1 MWPRQPPPPSASG
14 STPGTT
20 PGHGARA
27 RGGSRGATNQS
38 LRIHLLRALATPLFA
53 LVLTSG
59 SLSYWLAAH
68 YTTQVFDRAL
78 YGVANNIA
86 QQIRIAGPR
95 LEQDIPMIAQTL
107 VEAEGSDRIYWRIH
121 GPDGLIGGM
130 DTWLGYGTGQTSLHD
145 ARLFYAWFSGRQVRA
160 VRLPVTLPSPANDE
174 YGTST
179 NAGASGGASAPEAT
193 APRGPIVVEV
203 AELLDRRETAANE
216 ILLSVSVPL
225 LLLLLLGSLI
235 LSHVLKEELV
245 PLQILTDKLNRQT
258 ARSLAA
264 LDETQVPAEVEPLI
278 RGLNA
283 LLSRLRD
290 ALDAQRKFIAD
301 AAHQLRTPLTA
312 VKLHAD
318 RAVEADT
325 LDVARHALREVQT
338 AADRAVRLSN
348 QLLSLARAEP
358 GLSLERLG
366 PVEHFDLAEL
376 AFEIGAEWV
385 PQALARR
392 IDLGFEIL
400 PGPTFTGGAPA
411 HVRGNRLLLREAL
424 SNLIDNAVKYVPAG
438 GRITVRAGGETMGHR
453 GMAVVMIE
461 DNGPGIPPAR
471 RDEVFKRFFRG
482 DDTPGV
488 ARQAAPS
495 GAGLGLAIVHEI
507 VTLHQG
513 TIRIEDVPAPVLPPV
528 VEVAM
533 ERTTAQGD
541 GGTTDA
547 ADPANAASTAANI
560 SVQRRPS
567 MRFVIRIPCEPAPAP
582 TGIPLSQVTRRV

>member
-1 MWPRQPPPPSASG
+1 MWPRSRTSSRTSSRVSWRTASRIATRNVPPASAAADAPGGAPASTRQSNRPG
-14 STPGTT
+14 S
-20 PGHGARA
+20 
-27 RGGSRGATNQS
+27 SLS
-38 LRIHLLRALATPLFA
+38 LRVHLLRALATPLFA

-107 VEAEGSDRIYWRIH
+107 VEAEGTDRIYWRIH

-130 DTWLGYGTGQTSLHD
+130 DTWLGYGTGQTTLHD

-160 VRLPVTLPSPANDE
+160 VRLPVMLPSAAVDE
-174 YGTST
+174 LGTSE
-179 NAGASGGASAPEAT
+179 AGKPA
-193 APRGPIVVEV
+193 RGPIVVEV

-225 LLLLLLGSLI
+225 ILLLLVGSLI

-245 PLQILTDKLNRQT
+245 PLQILADKLNRQT

-264 LDETQVPAEVEPLI
+264 LDETQVPAEVAPLI

-283 LLSRLRD
+283 LLARLRD

-318 RAVEADT
+318 RAMDADSPE
-325 LDVARHALREVQT
+325 VARHALREVQT

-376 AFEIGAEWV
+376 AFETGAEWV

-392 IDLGFEIL
+392 IDLGFEVL

-411 HVRGNRLLLREAL
+411 IVRGNRLLMREAL

-438 GRITVRAGGETMGHR
+438 GRITVRAGGEAMGHR

-461 DNGPGIPPAR
+461 DNGPGIPPQR
-471 RDEVFKRFFRG
+471 REEVFKRFFRG
-482 DDTPGV
+482 D
-488 ARQAAPS
+488 RAAQS
-495 GAGLGLAIVHEI
+495 GGAGLGLAIVHEI

-513 TIRIEDVPAPVLPPV
+513 SIHIEDVPQQPASPQ
-528 VEVAM
+528 VA
-533 ERTTAQGD
+533 D
-541 GGTTDA
+541 GT
-547 ADPANAASTAANI
+547 PE
-560 SVQRRPS
+560 RRPT
-567 MRFVIRIPCEPAPAP
+567 MRFVIRIPCEPAGSAA
-582 TGIPLSQVTRRV
+582 GAA

>member
-1 MWPRQPPPPSASG
+1 MRRLQAPLRSARGESPSGGQGGTDGTGAAGASG
-14 STPGTT
+14 GAQQVRLAST
-20 PGHGARA
+20 
-27 RGGSRGATNQS
+27 QS
-38 LRIHLLRALATPLFA
+38 LRVHLLRALATPLFA
-53 LVLTSG
+53 LVLASG

-95 LEQDIPMIAQTL
+95 LEHDIPAIAQTL

-130 DTWLGYGTGQTSLHD
+130 DTWLGYGTGQTTLHD

-160 VRLPVTLPSPANDE
+160 VRLPVHLDPVQTTPADGDIDATADMAGGVAESMRNDA
-174 YGTST
+174 
-179 NAGASGGASAPEAT
+179 AGAASAPQAAG
-193 APRGPIVVEV
+193 APGRGPIVVEV

-225 LLLLLLGSLI
+225 ILLLLVGSLI

-258 ARSLAA
+258 ARSLAS

-278 RGLNA
+278 RALNA
-283 LLSRLRD
+283 LLARLRD

-318 RAVEADT
+318 RAVEADSPEVT
-325 LDVARHALREVQT
+325 RHALRELQS

-366 PVEHFDLAEL
+366 PIEHFDLATL
-376 AFEIGAEWV
+376 AFETGAEWV
-385 PQALARR
+385 PQALARH
-392 IDLGFEIL
+392 IDLGFETL
-400 PGPTFTGGAPA
+400 PGPTFTGAAPSM
-411 HVRGNRLLLREAL
+411 VRGNRLLLREAL
-424 SNLIDNAVKYVPAG
+424 NNLIDNAVKYVPAG
-438 GRITVRAGGETMGHR
+438 GRITVRAGGEAIGHR
-453 GMAVVMIE
+453 GMAVVMVE
-461 DNGPGIPPAR
+461 DNGPGIAPAR
-471 RDEVFKRFFRG
+471 REEVFKRFFRG
-482 DDTPGV
+482 DHVPGRSPEATPG
-488 ARQAAPS
+488 

-507 VTLHQG
+507 ISLHHG
-513 TIRIEDVPAPVLPPV
+513 SISIEDVPDPGSQRPS
-528 VEVAM
+528 
-533 ERTTAQGD
+533 QGESQAESQRAD
-541 GGTTDA
+541 GQA
-547 ADPANAASTAANI
+547 RA
-560 SVQRRPS
+560 S
-567 MRFVIRIPCEPAPAP
+567 MRFVIRIPCEAPGA
-582 TGIPLSQVTRRV
+582 G

>member
-1 MWPRQPPPPSASG
+1 MWPRSRTSTRISWRTSSRIATRNELPSSAAADNAGAAPASTRQAARPG
-14 STPGTT
+14 S
-20 PGHGARA
+20 
-27 RGGSRGATNQS
+27 NIS
-38 LRIHLLRALATPLFA
+38 LRVHLLRALATPLFA

-107 VEAEGSDRIYWRIH
+107 VEAEGTDRIYWRIH

-130 DTWLGYGTGQTSLHD
+130 DTWLGYGTGQTTLHD

-160 VRLPVTLPSPANDE
+160 VRLPVMLPSAAVDE
-174 YGTST
+174 LGTSE
-179 NAGASGGASAPEAT
+179 AGKPA
-193 APRGPIVVEV
+193 RGPIVIEV

-225 LLLLLLGSLI
+225 ILLLLVGSLI

-245 PLQILTDKLNRQT
+245 PLQILADKLNRQT

-264 LDETQVPAEVEPLI
+264 LDETQVPAEVAPLI

-283 LLSRLRD
+283 LLARLRD

-318 RAVEADT
+318 RAMEADSPE
-325 LDVARHALREVQT
+325 VVRHALREVQT

-400 PGPTFTGGAPA
+400 PGPTFTGSTPA
-411 HVRGNRLLLREAL
+411 VVRGNRLLMREAL

-438 GRITVRAGGETMGHR
+438 GRITVRAGGEAMGHR

-461 DNGPGIPPAR
+461 DNGPGIPPQR
-471 RDEVFKRFFRG
+471 REEVFKRFFRG
-482 DDTPGV
+482 D
-488 ARQAAPS
+488 RAAQS
-495 GAGLGLAIVHEI
+495 GGAGLGLAIVHEI

-513 TIRIEDVPAPVLPPV
+513 TIHIEDVPQQPASL
-528 VEVAM
+528 
-533 ERTTAQGD
+533 QG
-541 GGTTDA
+541 TECT
-547 ADPANAASTAANI
+547 PE
-560 SVQRRPS
+560 RRPV
-567 MRFVIRIPCEPAPAP
+567 MRFVIRIPCEPAGS
-582 TGIPLSQVTRRV
+582 TG

>member
-1 MWPRQPPPPSASG
+1 MWPRHQPPPPSPATPPAAG
-14 STPGTT
+14 S
-20 PGHGARA
+20 RA
-27 RGGSRGATNQS
+27 RGGARGATNPS

-179 NAGASGGASAPEAT
+179 NASAPGTPEVT
-193 APRGPIVVEV
+193 VPRGPIVVEV

-318 RAVEADT
+318 RAMEADT

-392 IDLGFEIL
+392 IDLGFEVL

-411 HVRGNRLLLREAL
+411 QVRGNRLLMREAL

-513 TIRIEDVPAPVLPPV
+513 TIRIEDVPAPVPV
-528 VEVAM
+528 PAAVHEGAGAEASVPA
-533 ERTTAQGD
+533 
-541 GGTTDA
+541 DA
-547 ADPANAASTAANI
+547 AP
-560 SVQRRPS
+560 RRPS

-582 TGIPLSQVTRRV
+582 SGLPFSQVTQRG

>member
-1 MWPRQPPPPSASG
+1 MRRLQAPLRSARGESPSGGQGGTDGTGAAGASG
-14 STPGTT
+14 GAQQVRLAST
-20 PGHGARA
+20 
-27 RGGSRGATNQS
+27 QS
-38 LRIHLLRALATPLFA
+38 LRVHLLRALATPLFA
-53 LVLTSG
+53 LVLASG

-95 LEQDIPMIAQTL
+95 LEHDIPAIAQTL

-130 DTWLGYGTGQTSLHD
+130 DTWLGYGTGQTTLHD

-160 VRLPVTLPSPANDE
+160 VRLPVHLDPVQTTPADGDIDATADMAGGVAESMRNDA
-174 YGTST
+174 
-179 NAGASGGASAPEAT
+179 AGAASAPQAAG
-193 APRGPIVVEV
+193 APARGPIVVEV

-225 LLLLLLGSLI
+225 ILLLLVGSLI

-258 ARSLAA
+258 ARSLAS

-278 RGLNA
+278 RALNA
-283 LLSRLRD
+283 LLARLRD

-318 RAVEADT
+318 RAVEADSPEVT
-325 LDVARHALREVQT
+325 RHALRELQS

-366 PVEHFDLAEL
+366 PIEHFDLATL
-376 AFEIGAEWV
+376 AFETGAEWV
-385 PQALARR
+385 PQALARH
-392 IDLGFEIL
+392 IDLGFETL
-400 PGPTFTGGAPA
+400 PGPTFTGAAPSM
-411 HVRGNRLLLREAL
+411 VRGNRLLLREAL
-424 SNLIDNAVKYVPAG
+424 NNLIDNAVKYVPAG
-438 GRITVRAGGETMGHR
+438 GRITVRAGGEAIGHR
-453 GMAVVMIE
+453 GMAVVMVE
-461 DNGPGIPPAR
+461 DNGPGIAPAR
-471 RDEVFKRFFRG
+471 REEVFKRFFRG
-482 DDTPGV
+482 DHVPGRSPEATPG
-488 ARQAAPS
+488 

-507 VTLHQG
+507 ISLHHG
-513 TIRIEDVPAPVLPPV
+513 SISIEDVPDPGSQRPS
-528 VEVAM
+528 
-533 ERTTAQGD
+533 QGESQAESQRAD
-541 GGTTDA
+541 GQA
-547 ADPANAASTAANI
+547 RA
-560 SVQRRPS
+560 S
-567 MRFVIRIPCEPAPAP
+567 MRFVIRIPCEAPGA
-582 TGIPLSQVTRRV
+582 G

>member
-1 MWPRQPPPPSASG
+1 MSRSSPCGASATCFRFVADTDSPSPSRLRLVRASN
-14 STPGTT
+14 P
-20 PGHGARA
+20 
-27 RGGSRGATNQS
+27 S
-38 LRIHLLRALATPLFA
+38 LRVHLLRALATPLFA
-53 LVLTSG
+53 LVLVSG

-95 LEQDIPMIAQTL
+95 LDQDIPMIAQTL

-130 DTWLGYGTGQTSLHD
+130 DTWLGYGTGQTTLHD

-160 VRLPVTLPSPANDE
+160 VRLPVTLPSPASDE
-174 YGTST
+174 FGTSGEGT
-179 NAGASGGASAPEAT
+179 LS
-193 APRGPIVVEV
+193 RGPIVVEV

-225 LLLLLLGSLI
+225 ILLLLVGSLI

-283 LLSRLRD
+283 LLARLRD

-318 RAVEADT
+318 RALDADSP
-325 LDVARHALREVQT
+325 DVARHALREVQT

-392 IDLGFEIL
+392 VDLGFEIL
-400 PGPTFTGGAPA
+400 PGPTFTGSAPA
-411 HVRGNRLLLREAL
+411 TVRGNRLLMREAL

-453 GMAVVMIE
+453 GMAVVMVE
-461 DNGPGIPPAR
+461 DNGPGIAPAR
-471 RDEVFKRFFRG
+471 REEVFKRFFRG
-482 DDTPGV
+482 DHTPGAQAV
-488 ARQAAPS
+488 QQAAPS

-507 VTLHQG
+507 VSLHQG
-513 TIRIEDVPAPVLPPV
+513 TIRIEDVPAPSPAPV
-528 VEVAM
+528 PAPSALSAVVAGH
-533 ERTTAQGD
+533 GD
-541 GGTTDA
+541 HGDHGEQR
-547 ADPANAASTAANI
+547 DPAP
-560 SVQRRPS
+560 RRAS
-567 MRFVIRIPCEPAPAP
+567 MRFVIRIPCEAPGTAA
-582 TGIPLSQVTRRV
+582 G

>member
-1 MWPRQPPPPSASG
+1 MWPRSSSSSAQAG
-14 STPGTT
+14 DTPATT
-20 PGHGARA
+20 ATGKRL
-27 RGGSRGATNQS
+27 RGGGNPKPTSNPS
-38 LRIHLLRALATPLFA
+38 LRVHLLRALATPLFA

-130 DTWLGYGTGQTSLHD
+130 DTWLGYGTGQTTLHD

-160 VRLPVTLPSPANDE
+160 VRLPVNLPPPSPDE
-174 YGTST
+174 AGTGGETST
-179 NAGASGGASAPEAT
+179 M
-193 APRGPIVVEV
+193 RGPIVIEV

-225 LLLLLLGSLI
+225 ILLLLVGSLI

-264 LDETQVPAEVEPLI
+264 LDESQMPAEVEPLI
-278 RGLNA
+278 RALNA

-318 RAVEADT
+318 RAVDADS
-325 LDVARHALREVQT
+325 LEVARQALREVQT

-366 PVEHFDLAEL
+366 PVEHFDLAEM

-392 IDLGFEIL
+392 VDLGFEVL

-411 HVRGNRLLLREAL
+411 VVRGNRLLMREAL

-438 GRITVRAGGETMGHR
+438 GRITVRAGGETLGHR

-461 DNGPGIPPAR
+461 DNGPGIPATR
-471 RDEVFKRFFRG
+471 REEVFKRFFRG
-482 DDTPGV
+482 DHTPG
-488 ARQAAPS
+488 AQPAQAAPS

-513 TIRIEDVPAPVLPPV
+513 TIRIEDVPAPAGSRTALAVGSEKIDEESDEATGEQPGLPP
-528 VEVAM
+528 
-533 ERTTAQGD
+533 T
-541 GGTTDA
+541 
-547 ADPANAASTAANI
+547 
-560 SVQRRPS
+560 
-567 MRFVIRIPCEPAPAP
+567 MRFVIRIPCEAPGTAA
-582 TGIPLSQVTRRV
+582 

>member
-1 MWPRQPPPPSASG
+1 MWRSSPCGASATCSRFVADTDSPSPSRSRLVRASN
-14 STPGTT
+14 P
-20 PGHGARA
+20 
-27 RGGSRGATNQS
+27 S
-38 LRIHLLRALATPLFA
+38 LRVHLLRALATPLFA
-53 LVLTSG
+53 LVLVSG

-95 LEQDIPMIAQTL
+95 LDQDIPMIAQTL

-130 DTWLGYGTGQTSLHD
+130 DTWLGYGTGQTTLHD

-160 VRLPVTLPSPANDE
+160 VRLPVTLPSPASDE
-174 YGTST
+174 FGTSGEGT
-179 NAGASGGASAPEAT
+179 LS
-193 APRGPIVVEV
+193 RGPIVVEV

-225 LLLLLLGSLI
+225 ILLLLVGSLI

-283 LLSRLRD
+283 LLARLRD

-318 RAVEADT
+318 RALDADSP
-325 LDVARHALREVQT
+325 DVARHALREVQT

-392 IDLGFEIL
+392 VDLGFEIL
-400 PGPTFTGGAPA
+400 PGPTFTGSAPA
-411 HVRGNRLLLREAL
+411 TVRGNRLLMREAL

-453 GMAVVMIE
+453 GMAVVMVE
-461 DNGPGIPPAR
+461 DNGPGIAPAR
-471 RDEVFKRFFRG
+471 REEVFKRFFRG
-482 DDTPGV
+482 DHTPGAQAV
-488 ARQAAPS
+488 QQAAPS

-507 VTLHQG
+507 VSLHQG
-513 TIRIEDVPAPVLPPV
+513 TIRIEDVPAPSPAPV
-528 VEVAM
+528 PAPSALSAVVAGH
-533 ERTTAQGD
+533 GD
-541 GGTTDA
+541 HGDHGEQR
-547 ADPANAASTAANI
+547 DPAP
-560 SVQRRPS
+560 RRAS
-567 MRFVIRIPCEPAPAP
+567 MRFVIRIPCEAPGTAA
-582 TGIPLSQVTRRV
+582 G

>member
-1 MWPRQPPPPSASG
+1 MSKSSPCGVSATCSRFVADTDSPSPSRSRLVRASN
-14 STPGTT
+14 P
-20 PGHGARA
+20 
-27 RGGSRGATNQS
+27 S
-38 LRIHLLRALATPLFA
+38 LRVHLLRALATPLFA
-53 LVLTSG
+53 LVLVSG

-95 LEQDIPMIAQTL
+95 LDQDIPTIAQTL

-130 DTWLGYGTGQTSLHD
+130 DTWLGYGTGQTTLHD

-160 VRLPVTLPSPANDE
+160 VRLPVTLPSPASDE
-174 YGTST
+174 FGTSGEGT
-179 NAGASGGASAPEAT
+179 LS
-193 APRGPIVVEV
+193 RGPIVVEV

-225 LLLLLLGSLI
+225 ILLLLVGSLI

-283 LLSRLRD
+283 LLARLRD
-290 ALDAQRKFIAD
+290 ALGVQRKFIAD

-318 RAVEADT
+318 RALDADSP
-325 LDVARHALREVQT
+325 DVARHALREVQT

-392 IDLGFEIL
+392 VDLGFEIL
-400 PGPTFTGGAPA
+400 PGPTFTGSAPA
-411 HVRGNRLLLREAL
+411 TVRGNRLLMREAL

-438 GRITVRAGGETMGHR
+438 GRITVRAGGESMGHR
-453 GMAVVMIE
+453 GMAVVMVE
-461 DNGPGIPPAR
+461 DNGPGIALAR
-471 RDEVFKRFFRG
+471 REEVFKRFFRG
-482 DDTPGV
+482 DHTPGAQAV
-488 ARQAAPS
+488 QQAAPS

-507 VTLHQG
+507 VSLHQG
-513 TIRIEDVPAPVLPPV
+513 TIRIEDVPAPSPAPAPAPSALSAV
-528 VEVAM
+528 VAVHGDHADSG
-533 ERTTAQGD
+533 ERR
-541 GGTTDA
+541 
-547 ADPANAASTAANI
+547 DPSGSEPAP
-560 SVQRRPS
+560 RRAS
-567 MRFVIRIPCEPAPAP
+567 MRFVIRIPCEASGTAA
-582 TGIPLSQVTRRV
+582 G

>member
-1 MWPRQPPPPSASG
+1 MWPRSQSSSSAPAGDPPA
-14 STPGTT
+14 TGTRT
-20 PGHGARA
+20 RS
-27 RGGSRGATNQS
+27 RRGSRSGRNRGQANARVSSNPS
-38 LRIHLLRALATPLFA
+38 LRVHLLRALATPLFA

-95 LEQDIPMIAQTL
+95 LEQDIPTIAQTL

-160 VRLPVTLPSPANDE
+160 VRLPVSLPSSASDE
-174 YGTST
+174 LGTS
-179 NAGASGGASAPEAT
+179 AEAT
-193 APRGPIVVEV
+193 VPRGPIVVEV

-225 LLLLLLGSLI
+225 ILLLLVGSMI

-258 ARSLAA
+258 ARSMAA

-278 RGLNA
+278 RSLND

-318 RAVEADT
+318 RAMEADT

-366 PVEHFDLAEL
+366 PVEHFDLAGL

-392 IDLGFEIL
+392 VDLGFEIL
-400 PGPTFTGGAPA
+400 PGPTFTGSAPA
-411 HVRGNRLLLREAL
+411 VVRGNRLLMREAL

-453 GMAVVMIE
+453 GMAVVMVE

-471 RDEVFKRFFRG
+471 RGEVFKRFFRG
-482 DDTPGV
+482 DHTPGAQAV
-488 ARQAAPS
+488 QQAAPG

-513 TIRIEDVPAPVLPPV
+513 TICIEDVPAPALAPSPA
-528 VEVAM
+528 VA
-533 ERTTAQGD
+533 TH
-541 GGTTDA
+541 GGHDETPSA
-547 ADPANAASTAANI
+547 EPAP
-560 SVQRRPS
+560 RRAS
-567 MRFVIRIPCEPAPAP
+567 MRFVIRIPCEAPGSTTA
-582 TGIPLSQVTRRV
+582 

>member
-1 MWPRQPPPPSASG
+1 MRRLQAPLRSARGEGASG
-14 STPGTT
+14 GTAGAGASGGGPQQVRLAST
-20 PGHGARA
+20 
-27 RGGSRGATNQS
+27 QS

-53 LVLTSG
+53 LVLASG

-95 LEQDIPMIAQTL
+95 LEHDIPAIAQTL

-130 DTWLGYGTGQTSLHD
+130 DTWLGYGTGQTTLHD

-160 VRLPVTLPSPANDE
+160 VRLPVHLDPVPAAPAD
-174 YGTST
+174 GDIDVAADVAASIT
-179 NAGASGGASAPEAT
+179 NSVAASAANGAASVPQA
-193 APRGPIVVEV
+193 AAAQSRGPIVVEV

-225 LLLLLLGSLI
+225 ILLLLVGSLI

-258 ARSLAA
+258 ARSLAS

-278 RGLNA
+278 RALNA
-283 LLSRLRD
+283 LLARLRD

-318 RAVEADT
+318 RAVEAENAE
-325 LDVARHALREVQT
+325 VARHALRELQS

-366 PVEHFDLAEL
+366 PIEHFDLATL
-376 AFEIGAEWV
+376 AFETGAEWV
-385 PQALARR
+385 PQALARH
-392 IDLGFEIL
+392 IDLGFETL
-400 PGPTFTGGAPA
+400 PGPTFTGAAPSM
-411 HVRGNRLLLREAL
+411 VRGNRLLLREAL
-424 SNLIDNAVKYVPAG
+424 NNLIDNAVKYVPAG
-438 GRITVRAGGETMGHR
+438 GRITVRAGGEAIGHR
-453 GMAVVMIE
+453 GMAVVMVE
-461 DNGPGIPPAR
+461 DNGPGIAPAR
-471 RDEVFKRFFRG
+471 REEVFKRFFRG
-482 DDTPGV
+482 DHVPGRSPEATPG
-488 ARQAAPS
+488 

-507 VTLHQG
+507 ISLHHG
-513 TIRIEDVPAPVLPPV
+513 SISIEDVPDTESQRA
-528 VEVAM
+528 
-533 ERTTAQGD
+533 D
-541 GGTTDA
+541 GQA
-547 ADPANAASTAANI
+547 RAN
-560 SVQRRPS
+560 
-567 MRFVIRIPCEPAPAP
+567 MRFVIRIPCEAPGA
-582 TGIPLSQVTRRV
+582 G